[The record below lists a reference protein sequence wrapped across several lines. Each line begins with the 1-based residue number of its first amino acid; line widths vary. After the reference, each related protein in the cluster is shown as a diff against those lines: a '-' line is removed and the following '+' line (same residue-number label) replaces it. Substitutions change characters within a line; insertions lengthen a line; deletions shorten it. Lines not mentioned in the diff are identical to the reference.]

1 MKNLL
6 TLCKSSFKVQF
17 NFHSFEDKGNFAN
30 YDKDCQNF
38 FNSTQAWALLNPAK
52 IAHDYAKVWKNKVP
66 I

>member
-30 YDKDCQNF
+30 YDKEMIV
-38 FNSTQAWALLNPAK
+38 K
-52 IAHDYAKVWKNKVP
+52 IF
-66 I
+66 